1 MELFLFFLFWAG
13 LSWGISA
20 LATSRG
26 RSGVAFFFIAFFTS
40 PLLGL
45 IIVLVMKNLTA
56 EAEKELARKA
66 EEDQRE
72 KRRKEE
78 HELQLESLRSL
89 NATLAGKPIDSNAT
103 AQSSFSISTELE
115 KLATL
120 KTQGV
125 LTETEF
131 AEQKSILLKRAAGQ

>member
-1 MELFLFFLFWAG
+1 MELFILFIIWAG
-13 LSWGISA
+13 LSWGVAA

-26 RSGVAFFFIAFFTS
+26 RSGVAFFFISFLTS

-56 EAEKELARKA
+56 EAEKDSARRA
-66 EEDQRE
+66 EDEARE
-72 KRRKEE
+72 KRRREE

-89 NATLAGKPIDSNAT
+89 GATVSASTAGSAASVPAGFSLSN
-103 AQSSFSISTELE
+103 ELE
-115 KLATL
+115 KLADL
-120 KTQGV
+120 KARGI

-131 AEQKSILLKRAAGQ
+131 GEQKTALLKRTAS